1 MELKQRLDPRIIF
14 TGLYVILFLVYLVI
28 GLQPADAVQYLISGN
43 LTVPSIGLSSDI
55 AKVELENGNLNTPNS
70 IIGEYLTD
78 DVRPFLFGHST
89 SVFQN
94 LDDIKHGDV
103 IYYNNEMYSVSD
115 ISVQKKSEI
124 DMLDLLKKDEN
135 DSIVLMTC
143 AGELYKDGDASHRL
157 IVTAVAK

>member
-1 MELKQRLDPRIIF
+1 MELKQRLDPRIVF

-28 GLQPADAVQYLISGN
+28 GLQPADAAQYLISGN

-70 IIGEYLTD
+70 IIGEYLTGNG
-78 DVRPFLFGHST
+78 RPFLFGHST

-103 IYYNNEMYSVSD
+103 IYYNNKMYSVSD
-115 ISVQKKSEI
+115 ISVQEKSEI
-124 DMLDLLKKDEN
+124 DMVNLLRKNEN

-157 IVTAVAK
+157 IVTAIAK